1 MNVGENGQDWPPP
14 RNSHKKVEIMQEQL
28 LSPQEVADWLHVSV
42 DWVQAHAT
50 RKEPRLGCTKIGKL
64 LRFKKPVVAQFIE
77 DAEIKGRVQ

>member
-1 MNVGENGQDWPPP
+1 LLQ
-14 RNSHKKVEIMQEQL
+14 KVEITMQEQL

-77 DAEIKGRVQ
+77 DAEIAIKGRIQ